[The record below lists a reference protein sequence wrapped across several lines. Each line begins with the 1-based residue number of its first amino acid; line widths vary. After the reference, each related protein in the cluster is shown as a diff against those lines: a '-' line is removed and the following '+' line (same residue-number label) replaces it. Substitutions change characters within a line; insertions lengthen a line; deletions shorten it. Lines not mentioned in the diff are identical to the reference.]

1 MPISFRY
8 TPDVGINQYASSV
21 SSFEIESPV
30 KLSSGLSGSLTKLS
44 DGTSYLIAGNN
55 VTITTGSNGAVTI
68 ASTGGGGGGGDIT
81 SVVAGIGL
89 TGGGSSGDVT
99 LNVSDSVFAAL
110 SGSNFT
116 GAAKF
121 NAGLSG
127 SLTRLAD
134 GSSYLREGYNIAIT
148 SGSNGSITFD
158 VSSAVLVYKPG
169 VPSSGNVYSTWN
181 ELMDAFN
188 ATQGFVVISIDDSVG
203 VPSVSVGTHDFETRA
218 SLIGAKMDISF
229 PSRLTIPDGASIKDV
244 RSVEFM
250 DLLCE
255 GTSAPNMQA
264 RSLAVIYFRYSYLTM
279 SGTQPVFRL
288 GAGDYVIF
296 DLSEFVVLN
305 GPVPLVDLSTAGS
318 EAYITFAR
326 GSALTSENFVAGVA
340 GSIVTL
346 DFDSAARN
354 YGGAGSI
361 YDFPTNPN
369 FFGTYNKI
377 RSHNSSL
384 VDYDDTLTTTSFGS
398 NTVQGALDATKNR
411 WSSSTAN
418 SLYTTS
424 SVAIRGNE
432 SSVDA
437 ASDKGSDVFFYAS
450 GSIGSKGSATKGV
463 SLFGGDVV
471 VSGSLSLGSGSNL
484 PTGIVY
490 LNGGIPGTATVV
502 NSLVTPASMI
512 FLTKQANNYPMAGPP
527 VVSSKMV
534 GSFTITTN
542 YNTDNDPVAYMI
554 INPANS

>member
-8 TPDVGINQYASSV
+8 SPDIGINQYASV
-21 SSFEIESPV
+21 TSSFEVESPV
-30 KLSSGLSGSLTKLS
+30 KLSSGLSGSLTNLS
-44 DGTSYLIAGNN
+44 DGTPYLLAGSNI
-55 VTITTGSNGAVTI
+55 TITTGSNGAVTI
-68 ASTGGGGGGGDIT
+68 SASGGGGGGDIT
-81 SVVAGIGL
+81 SVTAGTGL
-89 TGGGSSGDVT
+89 TGGGSSGDIT

-116 GAAKF
+116 GAVKF

-169 VPSSGNVYSTWN
+169 VPSNGNVYSTWT

-188 ATQGFVVISIDDSVG
+188 VTQGFVVISIDDSVG
-203 VPSVSVGTHDFETRA
+203 VPTVSAGVHDFETRA
-218 SLIGAKMDISF
+218 SFIGAKMDISF

-264 RSLAVIYFRYSYLTM
+264 RALAVIYFRYTYLTLT
-279 SGTQPVFRL
+279 GTQPVFRL

-296 DLSEFVVLN
+296 DLSEYTVLN
-305 GPVPLVDLSTAGS
+305 GSAPFVDLSNATS
-318 EAYITFAR
+318 EAYISIAR
-326 GSALTSENFVAGVA
+326 NSALTSDNFVAGVA
-340 GSIVTL
+340 GSILTL

-354 YGGAGSI
+354 YSGVGSV

-369 FFGTYNKI
+369 FFGTYNKS

-384 VDYDDTLTTTSFGS
+384 VDYDDALVTTSYGS
-398 NTVQGALDATKNR
+398 NTVQGALDVIKNR

-418 SLYTTS
+418 ALYTTS
-424 SVAIRGNE
+424 SVAIKGNE
-432 SSVDA
+432 
-437 ASDKGSDVFFYAS
+437 ASIDTATDKGNDVFFYTS
-450 GSIGSKGSATKGV
+450 GSIRSKGSATPGV

-490 LNGGIPGTATVV
+490 LNGGNPGTATVV
-502 NSLVTPASMI
+502 NSLVTPTSMI
-512 FLTKQANNYPMAGPP
+512 FLTKQANNYPLAGPP
-527 VVSSKMV
+527 VVSSKMI

-542 YNTDNDPVAYMI
+542 FNTDNDPVAYMI

>member
-8 TPDVGINQYASSV
+8 NPEVGINQFASTT

-30 KLSSGLSGSLTKLS
+30 KLSSGLSGSLTKLT
-44 DGTSYLIAGNN
+44 DGTSYLIAGSN
-55 VTITTGSNGAVTI
+55 VTITTGSNGAITI
-68 ASTGGGGGGGDIT
+68 ASTGGGGGGDIT
-81 SVVAGIGL
+81 SVTAGTGL

-116 GAAKF
+116 GDVKF

-134 GSSYLREGYNIAIT
+134 GSSYLREGYNITIT

-158 VSSAVLVYKPG
+158 AASAVLVYKPG
-169 VPSSGNVYSTWN
+169 VPSNGNVYSTWG
-181 ELMDAFN
+181 ELMAAFN
-188 ATQGFVVISIDDSVG
+188 VTEGFVVISVDDSVG
-203 VPSVSVGTHDFETRA
+203 VPTVSAGTHDFETRA
-218 SLIGAKMDISF
+218 SFIGAKMDVSF
-229 PSRLTIPDGASIKDV
+229 PSRLTIPNGASIKDV

-264 RSLAVIYFRYSYLTM
+264 RGLSVVYFRYSYLTIA
-279 SGTQPVFRL
+279 GTEPVFRL

-296 DLSEFVVLN
+296 DLSEYTVLN
-305 GPVPLVDLSTAGS
+305 GIAPLVDLSAAGS
-318 EAYITFAR
+318 EAYITVAR
-326 GSALTSENFVAGVA
+326 GSAFTSDNFVAGAA
-340 GSIVTL
+340 GSILTL
-346 DFDSAARN
+346 DFDPSVRN
-354 YGGAGSI
+354 YGGIGSI

-369 FFGTYNKI
+369 LLGTYNKS
-377 RSHNSSL
+377 RSYNSSL
-384 VDYDDTLTTTSFGS
+384 VDYNDALVATSFGS
-398 NTVQGALDATKNR
+398 NTVQGALDVIKGR

-418 SLYTTS
+418 ALYTTS
-424 SVAIRGNE
+424 SVAIKGNE
-432 SSVDA
+432 TSIDA
-437 ASDKGSDVFFYAS
+437 ASDKGSDVFFYVS
-450 GSIGSKGSATKGV
+450 GSIRSKGSVTPGV
-463 SLFGGDVV
+463 SLFGGDIV

-490 LNGGIPGTATVV
+490 LNGGTPGTATVI

-512 FLTKQANNYPMAGPP
+512 FLTKQANNYPAAGPP
-527 VVSSKMV
+527 VVSAKTN

-542 YNTDNDPVAYMI
+542 FNTDNDPVAYMI

>member
-1 MPISFRY
+1 MSISFRY
-8 TPDVGINQYASSV
+8 SPEIGINQYASIT
-21 SSFEIESPV
+21 SSFEVESPV

-55 VTITTGSNGAVTI
+55 VTIVTGSNGAVTI
-68 ASTGGGGGGGDIT
+68 SATGGGGGGDIT
-81 SVVAGIGL
+81 SVTAGTGL

-99 LNVSDSVFAAL
+99 LNVNNSVFASL

-116 GAAKF
+116 GDVKF

-127 SLTRLAD
+127 SLTRLTD

-169 VPSSGNVYSTWN
+169 VPSSGNVYSTWG
-181 ELMDAFN
+181 ELMDAFD
-188 ATQGFVVISIDDSVG
+188 ATQGFVVISIDDSTG
-203 VPSVSVGTHDFETRA
+203 VPTVSVGTHDFETRA
-218 SLIGAKMDISF
+218 SFIGAKMDISF

-264 RSLAVIYFRYSYLTM
+264 RALAVIYFRYSYITV
-279 SGTQPVFRL
+279 SGTAPVFRL
-288 GAGDYVIF
+288 GAGDYVLF
-296 DLSEFVVLN
+296 DLSEYTVLN
-305 GPVPLVDLSTAGS
+305 GSVPFVDLSTATS
-318 EAYITFAR
+318 ETYINVAR
-326 GSALTSENFVAGVA
+326 GSALTSDNFVAGVA
-340 GSIVTL
+340 GSILTL
-346 DFDSAARN
+346 DLDPSARN
-354 YGGAGSI
+354 YSGGSF

-369 FFGTYNKI
+369 FFGTYNKS

-384 VDYDDTLTTTSFGS
+384 VDYNDALVGS
-398 NTVQGALDATKNR
+398 TVGSSTVQGALDVIKNR
-411 WSSSTAN
+411 WSSSTVAA
-418 SLYTTS
+418 LFTTS
-424 SVAIRGNE
+424 SVAIKGNE
-432 SSVDA
+432 SSIDA
-437 ASDKGSDVFFYAS
+437 ARDKGSDVFFYAS
-450 GSIGSKGSATKGV
+450 GSIGSKGSATPGV

-490 LNGGIPGTATVV
+490 LNGGNPGTVTVV

-512 FLTKQANNYPMAGPP
+512 FLTKQANNYPLAGPP
-527 VVSSKMV
+527 VVSSKMI

-542 YNTDNDPVAYMI
+542 YNTDKDPVAYMI